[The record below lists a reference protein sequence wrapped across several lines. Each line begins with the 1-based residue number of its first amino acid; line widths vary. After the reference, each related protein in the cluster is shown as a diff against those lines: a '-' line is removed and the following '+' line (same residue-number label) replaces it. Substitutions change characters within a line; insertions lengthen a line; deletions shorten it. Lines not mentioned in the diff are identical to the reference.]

1 MKQSVQWNAETRK
14 ALDAYLA
21 AHYQGDNRISPV
33 KTTLSGTVR
42 LQGTLSFNDML
53 GMENLCS
60 ADEAFQQEGPPRL
73 RSLDEVVDQ
82 IGETFSESLL
92 RRIDDKGLSDVAVY
106 KKAGLSRQTFSKI
119 RGNRDYRPS
128 KKTALALAIAL
139 ELNLD
144 ETRDLLARG
153 ELALSPGIRADVIV
167 MYFIECKIYDLAV
180 IDQALYDYGEE
191 VLGA

>member
-1 MKQSVQWNAETRK
+1 MKQSVRWNVETRK

-21 AHYQGDNRISPV
+21 SHYQGDNGMPAI
-33 KTTLSGTVR
+33 KTVLSGTVG
-42 LQGTLSFNDML
+42 LHGAMTFDHIKMD
-53 GMENLCS
+53 GLCS
-60 ADEAFQQEGPPRL
+60 MEDATHQGDTPRS

-82 IGETFSESLL
+82 VGETFSESLF

-128 KKTALALAIAL
+128 KKTALSLAIAL

-144 ETRDLLARG
+144 EARDLLARG

-167 MYFIECKIYDLAV
+167 MYFIECQVYDLSV